1 MFDDILHFLANHLE
15 SPDWR
20 RLGQHLPVEWIER
33 AVQSTEAASI
43 RQRRLPAEQVVWLM
57 VALALYRHKS
67 ISEVLDDLGLALPDS
82 RSPFVSKS
90 AAAQARQRL
99 GPDPLKWLFD
109 HSARHWSGQDRR
121 TYLFKGLQLFAMT
134 APPCAPMTQNREH
147 FGAQLYPSGAIAS
160 YPQVRGMTLTALPTH
175 IVHSAAFGPYGINE
189 MLYAKQLVADVPDE
203 SLTVFDRGFLSAE
216 ILCTLTQNGT
226 DRHFIIPAKSNTR
239 WEVIEGDDDDCTVRM
254 RVSPQARAKCS
265 ELPEFWEAR
274 AITTADQQGRKRVLL
289 TSLRERRR
297 YKPADIANCYE
308 RRWGIETSYRE
319 LKQAMLGTALTLRS
333 KTADGVY
340 QEIWGTLIAYNLIR
354 LEIAKAALTVKCE
367 PTEVSFIRAF
377 HLIQFELHWAA
388 VTRSYG
394 KLPASLKHL
403 RERLV
408 SLLNDERPDRKYDRA
423 VKSRA
428 KALCHSNLAKTT
440 ERH

>member
-1 MFDDILHFLANHLE
+1 MYDDTLHFLANHLE

-20 RLGQHLPVEWIER
+20 RLGTHLPVEWIEQ
-33 AVQSTEAASI
+33 AVQNTDATSI
-43 RQRRLPAEQVVWLM
+43 RHRRLPAGQVVWLM

-67 ISEVLDDLGLALPDS
+67 ISEVLDDLGLAVPDS
-82 RSPFVSKS
+82 QTPFVSKS

-99 GPDPLKWLFD
+99 GSDPLKWLFD
-109 HSARHWSGQDRR
+109 HSARHWSGQDRQ
-121 TYLFKGLQLFAMT
+121 TYIFKGLQLFAMDGTTLRTHDT
-134 APPCAPMTQNREH
+134 AENRDH
-147 FGAQLYPSGAIAS
+147 FGAQCYSSGAIAS
-160 YPQVRGMTLTALPTH
+160 YPQVRGVTLTALPTH

-189 MLYAKQLVADVPDE
+189 MQYAKQLIADVPDE

-216 ILCTLTQNGT
+216 ILCALTQHGM

-239 WEVIEGDDDDCTVRM
+239 WEVVEGDDNDCIVRM
-254 RVSPQARAKCS
+254 RVSPQARAKCV

-274 AITTADQQGRKRVLL
+274 AITILDRQARKRVLL
-289 TSLRERRR
+289 TSLRDRRR
-297 YKPADIANCYE
+297 YKPGDIAKCYE

-319 LKQAMLGTALTLRS
+319 LKQTMLGTALTLRS
-333 KTADGVY
+333 KTKDGVY

-377 HLIQFELHWAA
+377 HLIQFELHWMA

-394 KLPASLKHL
+394 KLPASMKHL

-408 SLLNDERPDRKYDRA
+408 SLIKDERPDRKFDRVVKAKPNRYA
-423 VKSRA
+423 VRV
-428 KALCHSNLAKTT
+428 LRKTP
-440 ERH
+440 